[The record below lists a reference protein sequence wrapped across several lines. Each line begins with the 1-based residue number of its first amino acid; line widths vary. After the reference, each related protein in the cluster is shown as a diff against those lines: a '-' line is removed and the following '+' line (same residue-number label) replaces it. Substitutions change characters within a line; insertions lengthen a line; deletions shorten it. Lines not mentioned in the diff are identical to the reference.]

1 MNPPLCHGPFRPALE
16 VRNSSVMRYPYSAAS
31 SSSTSST
38 SSETSADPSSP
49 IRAVSPFDSHDPL
62 RLSPI
67 SPIKPQ
73 LHSSR
78 SPAPFHDTG
87 SSRLKR
93 RASQGSIL
101 TKPSPVS
108 RFLSRSN
115 ASLHLP
121 SFEELGLSSKFSRSD
136 SQSSPS
142 QSRLRLSTGPTAS
155 SSSLATR
162 AAQSSSTGWDSS
174 AKSDY
179 LSALPPTPPDDNDHI
194 AWNPTSDMLLFESHV
209 TRDHGPTM
217 VMDEG
222 PNIGNSPA
230 RTDGLSS
237 PSDQLS
243 NVSPSSSGGSPG
255 SSGEMDCDH
264 SSWLENSIEATVS
277 SLSLANSRGEAVK
290 IVSHM
295 LPYPRP
301 GDKAATISP
310 NDSVYCSLVQAVQ
323 NRLRHGQ
330 SPYIN
335 VTHAVPEQF
344 SLSNLPS
351 SPSHSPRSLFSNDDY
366 FNSTV
371 FSSAAVVSAYHDF
384 RGPIQSRSSSHSPM
398 PVVPPMTVHLS
409 ILERY
414 LPPSSAQEYKD
425 LFSPYRPSFLVDR
438 LFELSPDGGSL
449 LFVYPTRRGGSTFKS
464 QYLGPILDPLLRQL
478 VVVNEL
484 STDIGRYLGKLSSV
498 SHLDDFDT
506 MREHLAQLCG
516 SLSSSSSQ
524 FSVVDARK
532 GSAHLDRELWTE
544 WFIHQEKAR
553 MKEVLSV
560 YWQNG
565 RRLPAT
571 KAVSNVSS
579 TNYILEDKEVTSAM
593 LLGEILD
600 GIRRRPYG
608 EDSEP
613 HDGVELGVFV
623 IRRSHS

>member
-1 MNPPLCHGPFRPALE
+1 MRSPF
-16 VRNSSVMRYPYSAAS
+16 SAS
-31 SSSTSST
+31 SFSSTSSSEASGEPST
-38 SSETSADPSSP
+38 PMRASSPADSQDPLQLSPVSPLKSHPQLSLSPSS
-49 IRAVSPFDSHDPL
+49 A
-62 RLSPI
+62 
-67 SPIKPQ
+67 
-73 LHSSR
+73 
-78 SPAPFHDTG
+78 FHHNHHNIG

-93 RASQGSIL
+93 RASQGSLL

-121 SFEELGLSSKFSRSD
+121 SLEDFGVFSKSPTRAE
-136 SQSSPS
+136 SQSNPSDTRLRVSTTSTASGSLAARAS
-142 QSRLRLSTGPTAS
+142 QSTAGVWETS
-155 SSSLATR
+155 A
-162 AAQSSSTGWDSS
+162 

-194 AWNPTSDMLLFESHV
+194 AWNPSSGMLLFESHMN
-209 TRDHGPTM
+209 REPGPM
-217 VMDEG
+217 AMDEG
-222 PNIGNSPA
+222 PSIGNSPG
-230 RTDGLSS
+230 RTSDGLSS

-243 NVSPSSSGGSPG
+243 NGSPSSSGGSPG
-255 SSGEMDCDH
+255 SSGDMDCDH
-264 SSWLENSIEATVS
+264 NSWLENSIEASIS
-277 SLSLANSRGEAVK
+277 SLPFSNGRGEAVK
-290 IVSHM
+290 IVSQM

-301 GDKAATISP
+301 ADKSAPVSAH
-310 NDSVYCSLVQAVQ
+310 DSVYCALVHAIQD
-323 NRLRHGQ
+323 RLRHGQ

-335 VTHAVPEQF
+335 ITHAVPEQF

-351 SPSHSPRSLFSNDDY
+351 SPPPTPRSLFSGDDY
-366 FNSTV
+366 FNPPAV

-384 RGPIQSRSSSHSPM
+384 RGPIQPKTTYSPM
-398 PVVPPMTVHLS
+398 PIVPPHTVHVS
-409 ILERY
+409 VLERY
-414 LPPSSAQEYKD
+414 LPPSSPQEYKD
-425 LFSPYRPSFLVDR
+425 MFSRYRPSFLVDR
-438 LFELSPDGGSL
+438 LSELSPDGGSL
-449 LFVYPTRRGGSTFKS
+449 LFVYPTRRGASTFKS

-498 SHLDDFDT
+498 SHMEDFDT
-506 MREHLAQLCG
+506 MRQNLTQLCCD
-516 SLSSSSSQ
+516 LSSPSSQ
-524 FSVVDARK
+524 FSIVDARK
-532 GSAHLDRELWTE
+532 GSAHLDRDLWTE
-544 WFIHQEKAR
+544 WYIHQEKSR

-571 KAVSNVSS
+571 KAVSNMS

-613 HDGVELGVFV
+613 RDGVELGVFV
-623 IRRSHS
+623 IRRTH

>member
-1 MNPPLCHGPFRPALE
+1 MRSPF
-16 VRNSSVMRYPYSAAS
+16 SAS
-31 SSSTSST
+31 SFSSTSS
-38 SSETSADPSSP
+38 SEVSGEPGTPM
-49 IRAVSPFDSHDPL
+49 RAGSPFDSQDPL
-62 RLSPI
+62 QLSPV
-67 SPIKPQ
+67 SPLKSQHQ
-73 LHSSR
+73 L
-78 SPAPFHDTG
+78 PAPSSPFHQDTG
-87 SSRLKR
+87 SGRLKR
-93 RASQGSIL
+93 RASQGSLL

-121 SFEELGLSSKFSRSD
+121 SFEDLGLSSKSPTRAESQANPSD
-136 SQSSPS
+136 
-142 QSRLRLSTGPTAS
+142 SRLRVSTSSTAS
-155 SSSLATR
+155 GSLAAR
-162 AAQSSSTGWDSS
+162 ASQSTSGVWETP

-194 AWNPTSDMLLFESHV
+194 AWNPSSGMLLFESHMN
-209 TRDHGPTM
+209 REPGPM
-217 VMDEG
+217 AMDEG
-222 PNIGNSPA
+222 PNIDNSPGRA
-230 RTDGLSS
+230 SDGLSS

-243 NVSPSSSGGSPG
+243 NGSPSSSGGSPG
-255 SSGEMDCDH
+255 SSGDMDCDH
-264 SSWLENSIEATVS
+264 NSWLENSIEASVS
-277 SLSLANSRGEAVK
+277 SLPFSNGRGEAVK
-290 IVSHM
+290 IVSQM

-301 GDKAATISP
+301 ADKSAPVSAH
-310 NDSVYCSLVQAVQ
+310 DSVYCALVHAVQ
-323 NRLRHGQ
+323 DRLRHGQ

-335 VTHAVPEQF
+335 ITHAVPEQF

-351 SPSHSPRSLFSNDDY
+351 SPPPTPRSLFHSEDY
-366 FNSTV
+366 FNPAV

-384 RGPIQSRSSSHSPM
+384 RGPIQAKVAHSPM
-398 PVVPPMTVHLS
+398 PVVPPLTVHVS
-409 ILERY
+409 VLERY

-425 LFSPYRPSFLVDR
+425 LFSRSRPSFLVDR
-438 LFELSPDGGSL
+438 LHELSPDGGSL
-449 LFVYPTRRGGSTFKS
+449 LFVYPTRRGASTFKS

-498 SHLDDFDT
+498 SHMEDFDT
-506 MREHLAQLCG
+506 MRNNLTNLCG
-516 SLSSSSSQ
+516 ELSSSSSQ
-524 FSVVDARK
+524 FSIVDARK
-532 GSAHLDRELWTE
+532 GSAHLDRDLWTE
-544 WFIHQEKAR
+544 WYIHQEKSR

-571 KAVSNVSS
+571 KAVSNMS

-613 HDGVELGVFV
+613 RDGVELGVFV
-623 IRRSHS
+623 IRRTH